1 MRRKFNDI
9 NIVAVECSDE
19 ETKQFYQKI
28 GRKVQ
33 QLRKKAGLSQ
43 LEISYLIG
51 FKSTSLVAGAEAG
64 YGDIR
69 FSLEHLYKI
78 AKVLNISV
86 RDFFE

>member
-19 ETKQFYQKI
+19 ETKLFYQKI